1 MTTIFVYAKDGKIKV
16 LDLET
21 ALNGEEDKL
30 KSEGYI
36 HTSTLDPCRFIEYL
50 CNESKSVVA
59 DVKGLLRK

>member
-16 LDLET
+16 IDLET
-21 ALNGEEDKL
+21 AINGEEDKL
-30 KSEGYI
+30 KSEGYT
-36 HTSTLDPCRFIEYL
+36 HTATLDPCRFIEYL

>member
-1 MTTIFVYAKDGKIKV
+1 MTTIFVYAKYGKVKV

-21 ALNGEEDKL
+21 ALNSEEDKL

-36 HTSTLDPCRFIEYL
+36 HTATLDPCRFIEYL

>member
-1 MTTIFVYAKDGKIKV
+1 MNTIFVYAKEGKIKV

-30 KSEGYI
+30 KREGYI
-36 HTSTLDPCRFIEYL
+36 HAATLDPCRFIEYL